1 MKALTDRLVSSPR
14 DLRCRRSAHRSTV
27 LAAATDRPEGQ
38 PVAPPGRLV
47 AGRYRLRSLLGTGG
61 MGVVWNAEDELLRRP
76 VALKQ
81 VTLNDPASEESR
93 KAALVRALGEARAA
107 ARVHHDGVVAVH
119 DIVKDD
125 ERRPWIVMELLSGP
139 TLAELLEAEGPLSIE
154 EVTRV
159 GVCLL
164 DALEATHRA
173 GVVHGDVK
181 PGNVHLCENGR
192 VVLTDFGIACAAD
205 HGSSSPTPMSAGSP
219 AYVSPEPLGATLF
232 TAVEGRPP
240 FDKGDL
246 FATLTAVACDEPVLI
261 RAGPLRPVI
270 EGLLAKEPD
279 RRLNTVQAQAALR
292 AMHSERPTP
301 NTNPEFR

>member
-181 PGNVHLCENGR
+181 PGNVHLCENER
-192 VVLTDFGIACAAD
+192 VV
-205 HGSSSPTPMSAGSP
+205 
-219 AYVSPEPLGATLF
+219 LF

-246 FATLTAVACDEPVLI
+246 FATLTAVACDEPVLV